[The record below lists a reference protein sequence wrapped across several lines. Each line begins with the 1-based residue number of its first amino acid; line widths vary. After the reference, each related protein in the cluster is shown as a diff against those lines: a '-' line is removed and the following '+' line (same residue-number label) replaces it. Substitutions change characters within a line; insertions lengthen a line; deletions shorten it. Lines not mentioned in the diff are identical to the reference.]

1 MLKRI
6 ASHGGRGV
14 LAATLLCG
22 SLPAQ
27 MTVTGSITG
36 DVADPTGHAI
46 AGAKVT
52 LTSVGTSQVR
62 STTTNETGTF
72 TLPAV
77 QPDTYSLRVE
87 QKGFKA
93 YSRSP
98 IVVTAND

>member
-14 LAATLLCG
+14 LAATLLFG

-52 LTSVGTSQVR
+52 LTSVGTSEAR
-62 STTTNETGTF
+62 STSTNETGTF

-77 QPDTYSLRVE
+77 QPDTYNLRIE
-87 QKGFKA
+87 PKGYKA
-93 YSRSP
+93 SSRNP
-98 IVVTAND
+98 IVA